1 MFDDGINYYLLF
13 GDTPL
18 VRDTATG
25 DVASATSPFVVDRG
39 GVIGST
45 LPTDGSGGVD
55 AAV

>member
-1 MFDDGINYYLLF
+1 MLKDIENSYLLF

-18 VRDTATG
+18 VRGTATG
-25 DVASATSPFVVDRG
+25 DVASATSPFVDRG